1 MIKEIQQALSAQNY
15 DKAIQLYYSWF
26 EREPKYFDLS
36 VGQVNPDRATHIAN
50 AANLA
55 RRVGYLELQFV
66 ENVSLRLG
74 AMLKT
79 LFGLQLA
86 NFNNSLQKPNF
97 LYIPDLPST
106 PFFTS
111 SEIPLLDE
119 WVNSLKPYKTELL
132 NVGKH
137 AKASYVDEFDNLP
150 ESSEWDALK
159 EQWLS
164 THFIKGGEQCEAF
177 DSLSDGLKELLT
189 NGPLA
194 NCPPHAPEVFISV
207 LEPGAYIPPHYGISN
222 CKLTVHIP
230 LLINEN
236 ASLTAG
242 NETFVWDRS
251 NNVMVF
257 DDSFLHSAKN
267 EGDQV
272 RVVLICDVWNP
283 HLTES
288 ERSAL
293 TKFMR
298 IFDQWKQ
305 NIGKLANL
313 DAQLYKR

>member
-15 DKAIQLYYSWF
+15 DKAIKLYYSWF
-26 EREPKYFDLS
+26 EREPKYFDLT
-36 VGQVNPDRATHIAN
+36 VEHVDKDRATHIAN

-55 RRVGYLELQFV
+55 RRAGYLELQFV

-79 LFGLQLA
+79 LFGLQHA

-97 LYIPDLPST
+97 LYIPDLPSA
-106 PFFTS
+106 PFFSS

-119 WVNSLKPYKTELL
+119 WVNSLEPYKDELL
-132 NVGKH
+132 SVGKRS
-137 AKASYVDEFDNLP
+137 KEKYVEEFENLP

-177 DSLSDGLKELLT
+177 NSLSVGLKALLT
-189 NGPLA
+189 NDPLA
-194 NCPPHAPEVFISV
+194 HCPPHAPEVFISV

-230 LLINEN
+230 LLINEK

-251 NNVMVF
+251 NKAMVF

-267 EGDQV
+267 EGNQV

-283 HLTES
+283 NLTES
-288 ERSAL
+288 ERTAL
-293 TKFMR
+293 TKFMA
-298 IFDQWKQ
+298 IFDQWNQ
-305 NIGKLANL
+305 SIGKLANL
-313 DAQLYKR
+313 DSPLHKR